1 MNKIISVV
9 AALMLAGP
17 VLAQESAPADPA
29 AAPAGKPDRRDP
41 GAMRCRSVSEI
52 GSLVKKQRICKT
64 NAEWTR
70 SREQQQRDADD
81 LITRTRTGMNPNG

>member
-1 MNKIISVV
+1 MKMILSVA

-17 VLAQESAPADPA
+17 VMAQGAAADPA
-29 AAPAGKPDRRDP
+29 PAPAGKLDKRDP
-41 GAMRCRSVSEI
+41 NAVRCRSISEI

-81 LITRTRTGMNPNG
+81 FITRNRSGMNPNG

>member
-1 MNKIISVV
+1 MKSTFLAV
-9 AALMLAGP
+9 AALLLTGP
-17 VLAQESAPADPA
+17 AFAQGPAEAAPA
-29 AAPAGKPDRRDP
+29 AAPVGKPSRYAPD
-41 GAMRCRSVSEI
+41 AVRCRSVSEI

-81 LITRTRTGMNPNG
+81 LITRSRSGMNPNG